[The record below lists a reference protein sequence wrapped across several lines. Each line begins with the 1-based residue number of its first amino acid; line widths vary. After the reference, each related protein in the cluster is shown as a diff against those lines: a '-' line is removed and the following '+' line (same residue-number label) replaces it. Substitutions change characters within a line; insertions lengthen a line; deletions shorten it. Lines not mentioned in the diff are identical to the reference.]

1 MKKLNFFLFALL
13 SILALAACAPK
24 TSLQVEGA
32 WARAAG
38 LLDSGASAQGGMA
51 AGTTSAAFLTISNQT
66 GQTDRLLSAECD
78 AARAV
83 ELHETR
89 MENDIM
95 AMRQVSAIDIP
106 AGASVELKPGGY
118 HIMLIDLSEELKA
131 GQKLAL
137 TLVFENAGR
146 VAVEAEIRAP

>member
-1 MKKLNFFLFALL
+1 MKKQTFLLFALL
-13 SILALAACAPK
+13 LILALAACAPK
-24 TSLQVEGA
+24 TGLQVEGA

-38 LLDSGASAQGGMA
+38 LLDAGTSAHGGMSV
-51 AGTTSAAFLTISNQT
+51 GTTSAAFLSITNNT
-66 GQTDRLLSAECD
+66 GQADRLLAAECD

-95 AMRQVSAIDIP
+95 AMRQVDGIDIP
-106 AGASVELKPGGY
+106 AGATVELKPGGY
-118 HIMLIDLSEELKA
+118 HIMLIDLNQELKA

-146 VAVEAEIRAP
+146 VALEAEIRAP